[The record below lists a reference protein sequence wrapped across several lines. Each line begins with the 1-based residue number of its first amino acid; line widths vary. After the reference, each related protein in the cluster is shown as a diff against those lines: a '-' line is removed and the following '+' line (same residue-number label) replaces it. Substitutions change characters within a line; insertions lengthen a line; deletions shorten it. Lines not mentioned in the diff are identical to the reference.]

1 MRGQPPP
8 GTSPSSP
15 EASHLHLL
23 SPGVQPVN
31 GEGGSTPGEV
41 VRSAPGVIAS
51 THRPLAG
58 APSVIAPSIM
68 ASPSAASLQPSP
80 RPGVSQS
87 LEARQPLP
95 LPQPSLSTSLAA
107 LTSPTASSADL
118 ALSLTVGRTR
128 EGWRSSSVVR
138 QSSWR
143 CTNCST
149 IVAQSVMACST
160 CGTTYAELSGQA
172 SEAELRA
179 ISDDCALTH
188 YGRSLAYTS
197 NVSPLVAE
205 GVGALP
211 GSAEYCAAVQ
221 ARTVS
226 MMQGR
231 PQEFRV
237 EPKLPKGANLFDGWL
252 AFASV

>member
-1 MRGQPPP
+1 M
-8 GTSPSSP
+8 
-15 EASHLHLL
+15 
-23 SPGVQPVN
+23 
-31 GEGGSTPGEV
+31 
-41 VRSAPGVIAS
+41 
-51 THRPLAG
+51 
-58 APSVIAPSIM
+58 
-68 ASPSAASLQPSP
+68 
-80 RPGVSQS
+80 SQS

-95 LPQPSLSTSLAA
+95 LPRPSLSTSLAA

-118 ALSLTVGRTR
+118 ACALTVGRTR

-252 AFASV
+252 ALHTGDTPLPARIASRDDVIRFAQRSDIEEIVSQSIYSLSTAVMQLQTVWQKTTIIFSKAILLQKMRWMQSLLHGPKQSQNFPAHQ